1 MAGKRGA
8 RAKFQRHQAKRLAA
22 AIPEPSAPRPEA
34 EILCDL
40 QMLCRHAGFA
50 HIVAHVI
57 VRDNFIF
64 YAEEMTPDDMG
75 NMFGFNR
82 LIRTEITT
90 LIGYMVQGGPEAFGE
105 LPVDPQALLDRAE
118 ALLEELHKRLSWLG
132 FEELREG
139 SLDALEQT
147 RLRGEALREP
157 IFYGGESAFSFQYQD
172 FATAKYHADNAW
184 LTEKKGF
191 TIEQAEAVVDAI
203 LRIQE
208 GELTSLR
215 VKNAPPLPGFIVSS
229 ATVQSRS
236 GLPVDTVNA
245 VLDALAI
252 PLGSNQKFTAL
263 NDFNQAHASPLISLG
278 DGRYVAFLYYCLVE
292 ALYDAPFYWMVDD
305 TSYRDTAAKNRGNF
319 TEAFSLQRFEQVF
332 GAANVHRGVNLERA
346 KGDTVGEID
355 ILVEFGGRLLVIQ
368 AKSKR
373 LTLSA
378 RRGNEGS
385 LQADFKAAVQDA
397 YDQALSCADALLDPA
412 IRLVD
417 VEGKVI
423 RLRNPASKI
432 YPICLVSDH
441 YPALVTQ
448 VDRFLVLR
456 EVAGVARPLVTDIFA
471 LDALCELLDRPLRLI
486 GYCELRDRFSDKLIY
501 SHEVVLLAF
510 HLRQNLWL
518 GDNYD
523 GMLLDDTFVS
533 TLEIAMLARRRGIP
547 GAKTPSGPLTAFVG
561 STFEAVLARIESRP
575 EPAMVDLALNLLEAS
590 GASIGR
596 FNQGARM
603 VFERTR
609 ADGRQHDF
617 SIGMGADTGLTIHCS
632 LEDNEAARARLEAH
646 AVLRKY
652 ATKTRR
658 WFGLFLS
665 PEDGLPIAG
674 LMLEYP
680 WVEDAET
687 AKLAFSMEAAARAKP
702 IPPGMAGVMRAPS
715 IIPGRNDRCPCQSG
729 RKFKKCCGL

>member
-1 MAGKRGA
+1 MAGKRRA
-8 RAKFQRHQAKRLAA
+8 RAKFQRHQAKRLADA
-22 AIPEPSAPRPEA
+22 VPEPSVPRPEA
-34 EILCDL
+34 EILSDL
-40 QMLCRHAGFA
+40 QMLCGEAGFA
-50 HIVAHVI
+50 HIVAHII

-64 YAEEMTPDDMG
+64 YREEMTPDDMG
-75 NMFGFNR
+75 NMFGFER
-82 LIRTEITT
+82 LIRTEIAT
-90 LIGYMVQGGPEAFGE
+90 LIGYMVQGGPETFSE
-105 LPVDPQALLDRAE
+105 LPADPQALLNRAE
-118 ALLEELHKRLSWLG
+118 TLLEELHRSLSWLG
-132 FEELREG
+132 LEELREG
-139 SLDALEQT
+139 SLDAFQQT
-147 RLRGEALREP
+147 RLRGESLREP

-172 FATAKYHADNAW
+172 FAKVKYHADNAW

-191 TIEQAEAVVDAI
+191 TIEQAEAAVDAI
-203 LRIQE
+203 LRIQAD
-208 GELTSLR
+208 ELAHLR
-215 VKNAPPLPGFIVSS
+215 VKLAAPLPGFIVSS
-229 ATVQSRS
+229 DIVQSRS
-236 GLPVDTVNA
+236 GLPADTVNA

-263 NDFNQAHASPLISLG
+263 NDFNQANASPLISLG
-278 DGRYVAFLYYCLVE
+278 DGRYVAFLYYGLVE
-292 ALYDAPFYWMVDD
+292 ALYDAPFYWMIDD
-305 TSYRDTAAKNRGNF
+305 RSYRATAAKNRGNF
-319 TEAFSLQRFEQVF
+319 TEAFSFQRFEQVF

-355 ILVEFGGRLLVIQ
+355 ILVEFGGRVLLIQ

-378 RRGNEGS
+378 KRGNEGS

-417 VEGKVI
+417 AEGKEI
-423 RLRNPASKI
+423 GLRNPVSKI

-448 VDRFLVLR
+448 VDRFLVR
-456 EVAGVARPLVTDIFA
+456 RDVVGVARPLVTDIFA

-547 GAKTPSGPLTAFVG
+547 AAKTPSGPLTAFVG
-561 STFEAVLARIESRP
+561 TPFEAVLARIESRP

-603 VFERTR
+603 VFDRTR

-617 SIGMGADTGLTIHCS
+617 SIGMGPVTGLTVHCS
-632 LEDNEAARARLEAH
+632 MEDGDAARARLEAH
-646 AVLRKY
+646 AVMRKY
-652 ATKTRR
+652 ATKAQR
-658 WFGLFLS
+658 WFGIFLS

-674 LMLEYP
+674 LMLDYP
-680 WVEDAET
+680 WVEDT
-687 AKLAFSMEAAARAKP
+687 KIAKLAFSMEAAARAKP
-702 IPPGMAGVMRAPS
+702 IPLGMAGVKRAPLK
-715 IIPGRNDRCPCQSG
+715 IPSRNDPCPCQSG
-729 RKFKKCCGL
+729 RKFKRCCGS